1 MDGAVKVYHMPIA
14 DKRPHGLLR
23 LGFRLPIWLYRFHLG
38 WMLGERFLLLT
49 HTGRKSGLLRQTVIE
64 VVRHDKSTGT
74 YFVASGFG
82 FKSDWFLNIKHNPN
96 VAITVGQHTT
106 SAQARQLSEGDGAK
120 ELFDYGQR
128 HPTAFK
134 ELSRLLIGKSIDVT
148 EENCRQFSKV
158 APLIAFEPR

>member
-1 MDGAVKVYHMPIA
+1 MPIGN
-14 DKRPHGLLR
+14 KKPHGLLR
-23 LGFRLPIWLYRFHLG
+23 FGFRLPIWLYRFHLG
-38 WMLGERFLLLT
+38 CVLGERFLMLT
-49 HTGRKSGLLRQTVIE
+49 HTGRKSGLSHQTVIE
-64 VVRHDKSTGT
+64 VVRHDKLTDT

-82 FKSDWFLNIKHNPN
+82 FKSDWFLNIKDNPN

-134 ELSRLLIGKSIDVT
+134 ELSRLLIGKSLDVT
-148 EENCRQFSKV
+148 EVNCRKFAKV
-158 APLIAFEPR
+158 APLIAFEVK